1 MHTTLFLCVLPSFVS
16 FCPQGESRT
25 RQASTEQSIREH
37 NGHGGYV
44 ASRTQDGGSVTPL
57 LLFFLGAMH
66 RLLVG
71 KASGVGMSTARLGFH
86 GNCFGT

>member
-1 MHTTLFLCVLPSFVS
+1 MVTVCLTIFFVF

-44 ASRTQDGGSVTPL
+44 ASRTRHGGSVTPL
-57 LLFFLGAMH
+57 LLFFFRCYASFVS
-66 RLLVG
+66 RESKWWRNERG
-71 KASGVGMSTARLGFH
+71 KAGFPW
-86 GNCFGT
+86 